1 MSSSAVLLLRACH
14 PMPTVAVTGFAL
26 ALAVAAGGSPGQ
38 VTAVVVAVLSG
49 QLAIGWANDA
59 VDADRDT
66 AAGRTDKPVATG
78 AVRRATVTAAALAA
92 TAVTVPAS
100 LALGPVPAVAHLL
113 GVAAG
118 LAYDLGLKA
127 TWASP
132 LPYLVFFGL
141 LPLVAA
147 TAAGAAPS
155 AVLCVVGAVVGLAA
169 HLANTVPDAAE
180 DAAAGVR
187 GLPQLLGPGRS
198 RAAAALLVV
207 AGAVVLGVG
216 AGRAGALGPVVLVLL
231 VSACAT
237 GAVAA
242 IGRARRV
249 FALVVLA
256 AALLVSAAVL
266 TTGALAGRGSG
277 VGDGGADAGGQR
289 GGVAADAVVGR
300 GVVEHR
306 SHDLLLGTG
315 EGGRA
320 AGDDVTAAEALHGT
334 PRAVLVTGH
343 QELSVPA

>member
-14 PMPTVAVTGFAL
+14 PLPTVAVTGFAL
-26 ALAVAAGGSPGQ
+26 ALAVAAGGSSSQ
-38 VTAVVVAVLSG
+38 VGAVVVAVLSG

-78 AVRRATVTAAALAA
+78 ALTRRVVGAAAAA
-92 TAVTVPAS
+92 AAVVTVPAS
-100 LALGPVPAVAHLL
+100 LALGALPGAAHLL

-118 LAYDLGLKA
+118 LAYDVRLKA

-147 TAAGAAPS
+147 TAAGGAPS
-155 AVLCVVGAVVGLAA
+155 AVLCAVGALVGLAA

-187 GLPQLLGPGRS
+187 GLPQRLGPGRS

-207 AGAVVLGVG
+207 AAAVVLGAG
-216 AGRAGALGPVVLVLL
+216 AARAGALGPAVVVLLAT
-231 VSACAT
+231 ACAT
-237 GAVAA
+237 GVVAA
-242 IGRARRV
+242 LGRAGGV
-249 FALVVLA
+249 FALVLLA
-256 AALLVSAAVL
+256 AALVVAAAVL
-266 TTGALAGRGSG
+266 TTGALAGSGLGDRG
-277 VGDGGADAGGQR
+277 AHAGHQG
-289 GGVAADAVVGR
+289 GGVAADAVVGL

-306 SHDLLLGTG
+306 AHDLVLRAG
-315 EGGRA
+315 EGGGA
-320 AGDDVTAAEALHGT
+320 AGDDVTAAEALHG
-334 PRAVLVTGH
+334 PPVLFTVR
-343 QELSVPA
+343 QEPSLPA